1 MTIAPVNNIT
11 TQQPAKKK
19 IWKNSLRDTGY
30 AAAALGIGSA
40 IAGSRKKIKLHKY
53 LALFAGVL
61 TFIHIGIAEY
71 YKQKSSKLAC
81 KKDSRNK

>member
-40 IAGSRKKIKLHKY
+40 IAGSRKKI
-53 LALFAGVL
+53 V
-61 TFIHIGIAEY
+61 
-71 YKQKSSKLAC
+71 
-81 KKDSRNK
+81 